1 MLANF
6 DAVNSTM
13 ATVTLEY
20 QNGHTQKVQISVP
33 ANSQAIVNVNAL
45 HDNPTGTCDTNP
57 CQVSPYVSPA
67 VSDSRPLVAEREMF
81 FQYNNGHGLTAVGGT
96 DVTGMSASSAS
107 AYSFAEGYTNK
118 GYNEWLTLQ
127 NPTGNSE
134 VISVTLVNEY
144 GQTYN
149 QSFTVVPYSRY
160 TIDITGL
167 VAQNLVQPG
176 ADFRAYEVSMSLQS
190 IGGPFVAERPMY
202 WNTGA
207 NETQGGSDVIGYIG
221 G

>member
-1 MLANF
+1 VA
-6 DAVNSTM
+6 
-13 ATVTLEY
+13 LEY
-20 QNGHTQKVQISVP
+20 QNGHTQKVQVP
-33 ANSQAIVNVNAL
+33 VAANSQAIVNVNAL
-45 HDNPTGTCDTNP
+45 HDTPAGTCDTNP
-57 CQVSPYVSPA
+57 CQVSTNVSA
-67 VSDSRPLVAEREMF
+67 DVSASGPIVAEREMF

-144 GQTYN
+144 GQRYN

-190 IGGPFVAERPMY
+190 IAGPFVAERPMY
-202 WNTGA
+202 WNTGSGLTF
-207 NETQGGSDVIGYIG
+207 TQGGSDVIGYSG